1 MAQAECQS
9 QALVVACGVTAHHV
23 HLNYML
29 PLNLVPLTQKGAC
42 CKLWRTLESTVQYP
56 GKPWCLSGK
65 GSACR
70 CTSARDMGSIPGLGR
85 SSGEGNGNP
94 LQYSCLGN
102 PMDRGAWWA
111 TVHGVAKIWTQ
122 LSNKTTVSLSSSK
135 KSGPLVD
142 FSLDRRSVSIPRP
155 ITSKLEA
162 LGLE

>member
-1 MAQAECQS
+1 MPEPGPS
-9 QALVVACGVTAHHV
+9 CGLWCNCPPRA
-23 HLNYML
+23 
-29 PLNLVPLTQKGAC
+29 P
-42 CKLWRTLESTVQYP
+42 KLHAPHQPSPPDSERSLLQTVENFGKYCEYP

-102 PMDRGAWWA
+102 PIDRGAWWA
-111 TVHGVAKIWTQ
+111 TVHGVAEIWTQ

-142 FSLDRRSVSIPRP
+142 FSLDGRSVSIPRP
-155 ITSKLEA
+155 ITSKLED